1 MVLFWNNKSRREA
14 LTDIASFYLSINNV
28 VTKSNDIRVSPG
40 YNACNFKYFDYNG
53 CPELETIQYPT
64 PVPWTGITFSVC
76 DIYNQQ
82 NVPLGWFLGVKIKMK
97 MKVVSQIKIE

>member
-1 MVLFWNNKSRREA
+1 MWLRNQKTTVFPLGTMHATLNTS
-14 LTDIASFYLSINNV
+14 
-28 VTKSNDIRVSPG
+28 
-40 YNACNFKYFDYNG
+40 
-53 CPELETIQYPT
+53 TIMDVPNWRQFNT

-82 NVPLGWFLGVKIKMK
+82 NVPIGWFLGVKIKMK